1 MPLPRPFVDNSYR
14 TESVDLQPFGNTVS
28 IETGSDNPFEDDQ
41 GIEVVTQQSGGMAGP
56 DPRMRSRKTLVR
68 GTRVTAHP
76 AGVSRTYHTRSQAN
90 RQGFM
95 PGMAGFAGLGID
107 MPTDDS
113 GSGGD
118 AAPAD
123 ATDFNALTTDQDA
136 SLFAQP
142 APQNQNLF
150 AMPAP
155 GQPGSGCPHRAP
167 QPRLQLPLPPR
178 LPLLQQVAGVK
189 AASGAATALTALTA
203 LTQAAGQTGTAVL
216 AAQTKAAQAKAA
228 QSKLPA
234 AASALGK
241 QVETYWP
248 YIAGGVGLVLVL
260 GLVFGVVAPARPPS
274 SPRLQLLPPR
284 PIPANAVAERYPCH
298 SPKHSSIAP
307 TAPSPSICSP
317 SATRSRSR
325 PARTTRSRMTRT
337 WRSSPSRAAGWPGP
351 IRACVPRRP

>member
-118 AAPAD
+118 ATPAD

-155 GQPGSGCPHRAP
+155 GQPGSGLPAP
-167 QPRLQLPLPPR
+167 SAAATPAAAPAAAPAAPA
-178 LPLLQQVAGVK
+178 AGGGGAK

-260 GLVFGVVAPARPPS
+260 GLVFGGGSRSTTVIAAPAAAPAKTN
-274 SPRLQLLPPR
+274 PR
-284 PIPANAVAERYPCH
+284 
-298 SPKHSSIAP
+298 K
-307 TAPSPSICSP
+307 
-317 SATRSRSR
+317 
-325 PARTTRSRMTRT
+325 
-337 WRSSPSRAAGWPGP
+337 
-351 IRACVPRRP
+351 RRR